1 MRWPLPCSML
11 TSAAQ
16 RLMKPFAPLMP
27 HTLRARLS
35 ILFAVSTSLLLVF
48 NGVLLYHGLKTR
60 IDSSSAREMTATLT
74 ALQLTLQTMPGPDAV
89 RADREVW
96 YDLLHGHQNLDIALF
111 DAHGTPLTRTNGY
124 WPNAET
130 LAVRAG
136 LAPVQVK
143 VEGTARRFL
152 VAMTPLGGESGAR
165 VRVVVQYDGGAETTL
180 LRAYALNVLFVS
192 VIGTLI
198 NALLAW
204 WIARFGLRPLAR
216 LTARAEQI
224 SSSRLAQPLPER
236 DMPGELKELSHAFNR
251 MLARLHESF
260 TRLTQFSSDLAHDM
274 RTPLTNLLAEAQ
286 VALSHPRSADDYRA
300 VIESSVDEFQRLS
313 RLIDSMLFLARADS
327 AQRRL
332 SLQQV
337 DARSEALR
345 VAGYY
350 ESMAADA
357 GVEIVVNGNA
367 HFEGDVLLVQRALS
381 NLVSNA
387 LTHAPRGS
395 MVELHCVDLPRYARL
410 SVSDSGAGITRP
422 HLERIFDRFYRVD
435 PARYNS
441 ARGTGLGLAIV
452 KSIMN
457 EHHGECSVESI
468 PNVLTTFSLRFP
480 KRSITLPAPTVLS
493 ERLRKRRARRRV

>member
-1 MRWPLPCSML
+1 MIWRSPCSIL
-11 TSAAQ
+11 APVAR
-16 RLMKPFAPLMP
+16 RLLKPLMP

-48 NGVLLYHGLKTR
+48 NGVLLYHSLKTR
-60 IDSSSAREMTATLT
+60 FDSTSAREMTATLT
-74 ALQLTLQTMPGPDAV
+74 ALQLSLQTMSGSEAV
-89 RADREVW
+89 RADREIW
-96 YDLLHGHQNLDIALF
+96 YDLLHGHPNLDIALF
-111 DAHGTPLTRTNGY
+111 DARGAPLTRTNGY
-124 WPNAET
+124 WPNVET
-130 LAVRAG
+130 LAVHAG
-136 LAPVQVK
+136 LTPVQVK
-143 VEGTARRFL
+143 AEGMSKRFL
-152 VAMTPLGGESGAR
+152 VAMAPLGGQSGAN
-165 VRVVVQYDGGAETTL
+165 VRVVVQYDTSAERAL
-180 LRAYALNVLFVS
+180 LRAYALNVLLVS
-192 VIGTLI
+192 AIGTLV

-224 SSSRLAQPLPER
+224 SSSRLARPLPER

-286 VALSHPRSADDYRA
+286 VALSQPRSADDYRV

-332 SLQQV
+332 SVQQV

-357 GVEIVVNGNA
+357 GVEIVVTGDA
-367 HFEGDVLLVQRALS
+367 CFEGDVLLVQRALS

-387 LTHAPRGS
+387 LAHAPRGS
-395 MVELHCVDLPRYARL
+395 TVELHCAERFRYAQL
-410 SVSDSGAGITRP
+410 SVSDSGAGIAEP

-468 PNVLTTFSLRFP
+468 PHERTTFSLHFP
-480 KRSITLPAPTVLS
+480 RRPAALS
-493 ERLRKRRARRRV
+493 TPPVQRERLRKRHGK

>member
-1 MRWPLPCSML
+1 MALWLAKPL
-11 TSAAQ
+11 
-16 RLMKPFAPLMP
+16 APLTP
-27 HTLRARLS
+27 HTLRGRLA
-35 ILFAVSTSLLLVF
+35 ILFAISTSLLLVF
-48 NGVLLYHGLKTR
+48 NGVLLYRGLKTR
-60 IDSSSAREMTATLT
+60 LDSTSAREMTATLT
-74 ALQLTLQTMPGPDAV
+74 ALQLDLQTMSGFDAV
-89 RADREVW
+89 RAEREIWHDR
-96 YDLLHGHQNLDIALF
+96 LHGHQNLDIALF
-111 DAHGTPLTRTNGY
+111 DPRGVPLARTNGF

-130 LAVRAG
+130 LTVRAG
-136 LAPVQVK
+136 IAPVQMK
-143 VEGTARRFL
+143 LESRPMRFL
-152 VAMTPLGGESGAR
+152 VAMAPLGGQSGAR
-165 VRVVVQYDGGAETTL
+165 VRVVVQYDASAEGIL

-192 VIGTLI
+192 LFGALL

-224 SSSRLAQPLPER
+224 SSSRLARPLPER
-236 DMPGELKELSHAFNR
+236 DMPGELRELSHAFNR

-286 VALSHPRSADDYRA
+286 VALSQPRSADEYRA

-313 RLIDSMLFLARADS
+313 RLIDSMLFLARSDS

-332 SLQQV
+332 SLQKV

-357 GVEIVVNGNA
+357 GVEIVVAGSA

-387 LTHAPRGS
+387 LMHAPRGS
-395 MVELHCVDLPRYARL
+395 TVELHCTERFRYAQL
-410 SVSDSGAGITRP
+410 SVSDSGAGIAEP

-457 EHHGECSVESI
+457 EHQGECSVESV
-468 PNVLTTFSLRFP
+468 PHVRTTFSLRFP
-480 KRSITLPAPTVLS
+480 KRPAELSMLTLQ
-493 ERLRKRRARRRV
+493 RKRFRKRRGK

>member
-1 MRWPLPCSML
+1 MPCSFLASIAKRL
-11 TSAAQ
+11 T
-16 RLMKPFAPLMP
+16 RPFAPLIP
-27 HTLRARLS
+27 RTLRARLS
-35 ILFAVSTSLLLVF
+35 ILFAVSTSLLLAF
-48 NGVLLYHGLKTR
+48 NGVLLYHGLKMR
-60 IDSSSAREMTATLT
+60 IDSTSAREMTATLT
-74 ALQLTLQTMPGPDAV
+74 ALQLSLQTMPGLDAV
-89 RADREVW
+89 RADREAW
-96 YDLLHGHQNLDIALF
+96 YEQLHGHQNLDIALF
-111 DAHGTPLTRTNGY
+111 DTLGAPLIRTNGY

-136 LAPVQVK
+136 IAPVQVK
-143 VEGTARRFL
+143 VEGTSRRFL
-152 VAMTPLGGESGAR
+152 VAMAPLGGESGTR
-165 VRVVVQYDGGAETTL
+165 VRVVVQYDGSVETAL

-192 VIGTLI
+192 VIGTLV

-224 SSSRLAQPLPER
+224 SSSRLTRPLPER

-286 VALSHPRSADDYRA
+286 VALSQPRSADDYRA

-313 RLIDSMLFLARADS
+313 RLIDSMLFLARSDS

-332 SLQQV
+332 SLQRV

-345 VAGYY
+345 VTGYY

-357 GVEIVVNGNA
+357 GVEIVVTGDA

-395 MVELHCVDLPRYARL
+395 TVELHCARLRRYVQL
-410 SVSDSGAGITRP
+410 SVSDSGVGIAEP

-457 EHHGECSVESI
+457 EHRGECSVESI
-468 PNVLTTFSLRFP
+468 PHVRTTFSLRFP
-480 KRSITLPAPTVLS
+480 KRPSTLSLLAMQREKL
-493 ERLRKRRARRRV
+493 RRRHRK

>member
-1 MRWPLPCSML
+1 
-11 TSAAQ
+11 
-16 RLMKPFAPLMP
+16 
-27 HTLRARLS
+27 
-35 ILFAVSTSLLLVF
+35 
-48 NGVLLYHGLKTR
+48 
-60 IDSSSAREMTATLT
+60 
-74 ALQLTLQTMPGPDAV
+74 V
-89 RADREVW
+89 RADREIW
-96 YDLLHGHQNLDIALF
+96 YDHLHGHQNLDIALF
-111 DAHGTPLTRTNGY
+111 DVHGAPLNRTSGY
-124 WPNAET
+124 SPNDES
-130 LAVRAG
+130 LDVHAG

-143 VEGTARRFL
+143 VQGMSMRFL
-152 VAMTPLGGESGAR
+152 IAMAPLGGPSGTP
-165 VRVVVQYDGGAETTL
+165 VRVVVQYDASAERAL
-180 LRAYALNVLFVS
+180 LSAYALNVLFTS
-192 VIGTLI
+192 VIGTLV

-224 SSSRLAQPLPER
+224 SSSRLARPLPER
-236 DMPGELKELSHAFNR
+236 DMPGELKDLSHAFNR

-286 VALSHPRSADDYRA
+286 VALSQPRSADDYRA

-327 AQRRL
+327 AQRHV
-332 SLQQV
+332 SLQCV

-357 GVEIVVNGNA
+357 GVEIVVKGNA
-367 HFEGDVLLVQRALS
+367 RFEGDVLLVQRALS

-387 LTHAPRGS
+387 LAHAPRGS
-395 MVELHCVDLPRYARL
+395 TVELQCMERLRYAQL
-410 SVSDSGAGITRP
+410 SVSDSGAGIAEP

-435 PARYNS
+435 PARHNS
-441 ARGTGLGLAIV
+441 ATGTGLGLAIV

-457 EHHGECSVESI
+457 EHHGECGVESI
-468 PNVLTTFSLRFP
+468 PHVLTTFSLRFP
-480 KRSITLPAPTVLS
+480 KQPSGWPALNLKRK
-493 ERLRKRRARRRV
+493 RLRRQRAVNKYR

>member
-1 MRWPLPCSML
+1 MNWRLRFSVLAPVALWLVRPL
-11 TSAAQ
+11 
-16 RLMKPFAPLMP
+16 APLMP
-27 HTLRARLS
+27 RTLRVRLS

-60 IDSSSAREMTATLT
+60 LDSTSAREMTATLS
-74 ALQLTLQTMPGPDAV
+74 ALQLSLHTMPGLDAV
-89 RADREVW
+89 RADREIW
-96 YDLLHGHQNLDIALF
+96 YDHLHGHQNLDIALF
-111 DAHGTPLTRTNGY
+111 DEDGAPLNRTSGY
-124 WPNAET
+124 WPNAES

-136 LAPVQVK
+136 LAPVQLK
-143 VEGTARRFL
+143 VEGMPMRFL
-152 VAMTPLGGESGAR
+152 VAMAPLSGQSGTS
-165 VRVVVQYDGGAETTL
+165 VRVVVQYDASAEWAL
-180 LRAYALNVLFVS
+180 LSAYALNVSFVS
-192 VIGTLI
+192 VIGTLV

-224 SSSRLAQPLPER
+224 SSSRLARPLPER

-286 VALSHPRSADDYRA
+286 VALSQPRSADDYRA

-327 AQRRL
+327 AQSRL
-332 SLQQV
+332 ALQRL

-357 GVEIVVNGNA
+357 GVEIVVKGNA
-367 HFEGDVLLVQRALS
+367 SFEGDVLLVQRALS

-387 LTHAPRGS
+387 LAHAPRGS
-395 MVELHCVDLPRYARL
+395 TVELHCVERLHDVQL
-410 SVSDSGAGITRP
+410 SVSDSGAGIARP

-435 PARYNS
+435 PARHNS
-441 ARGTGLGLAIV
+441 AHGTGLGLAIV

-457 EHHGECSVESI
+457 EHHGECCVESI
-468 PNVLTTFSLRFP
+468 PHVHTTFSLRFP
-480 KRSITLPAPTVLS
+480 KQPAALPTPPV
-493 ERLRKRRARRRV
+493 RRGRFRRQRAK

>member
-1 MRWPLPCSML
+1 MRWRLPRAIL
-11 TSAAQ
+11 APVTL
-16 RLMKPFAPLMP
+16 RLMKPFAPLIP

-60 IDSSSAREMTATLT
+60 LDSTSTREMTATLS
-74 ALQLTLQTMPGPDAV
+74 ALQLSLQTMTGLDSV
-89 RADREVW
+89 RADRQIW
-96 YDLLHGHQNLDIALF
+96 YDHLHGHQNLDIALF
-111 DAHGTPLTRTNGY
+111 DARGAPLVRTNDY
-124 WPNAET
+124 RPNAES
-130 LAVRAG
+130 LAVHAG

-143 VEGTARRFL
+143 VEGRPMRFL
-152 VAMTPLGGESGAR
+152 VAMAPLGGLSGAS
-165 VRVVVQYDGGAETTL
+165 VRVVVQYDASAEAAL
-180 LRAYALNVLFVS
+180 LSAYALNVLFAS
-192 VIGTLI
+192 VIGTLV

-251 MLARLHESF
+251 MLTRLHESF

-286 VALSHPRSADDYRA
+286 VALSQPRSADDYRA
-300 VIESSVDEFQRLS
+300 VVESSVDEFQRLS
-313 RLIDSMLFLARADS
+313 RLIDSMLFLARTDS
-327 AQRRL
+327 AQHRL

-357 GVEIVVNGNA
+357 GVEIVVTGNA
-367 HFEGDVLLVQRALS
+367 SFEGDVLLVQRALS

-395 MVELHCVDLPRYARL
+395 MVELHCAERVHYAQL
-410 SVSDSGAGITRP
+410 SVSDSGAGITEP
-422 HLERIFDRFYRVD
+422 HLKRIFDRFYRVD
-435 PARYNS
+435 PARHNS

-457 EHHGECSVESI
+457 EHQGECSVESI
-468 PNVLTTFSLRFP
+468 PHVHTTFSLRFP
-480 KRSITLPAPTVLS
+480 KQPTALPTLKAQ
-493 ERLRKRRARRRV
+493 RRILRKQHENE

>member
-1 MRWPLPCSML
+1 M
-11 TSAAQ
+11 
-16 RLMKPFAPLMP
+16 
-27 HTLRARLS
+27 
-35 ILFAVSTSLLLVF
+35 
-48 NGVLLYHGLKTR
+48 
-60 IDSSSAREMTATLT
+60 
-74 ALQLTLQTMPGPDAV
+74 
-89 RADREVW
+89 
-96 YDLLHGHQNLDIALF
+96 
-111 DAHGTPLTRTNGY
+111 
-124 WPNAET
+124 
-130 LAVRAG
+130 
-136 LAPVQVK
+136 
-143 VEGTARRFL
+143 RFL
-152 VAMTPLGGESGAR
+152 VAMAPLGGLSGAS
-165 VRVVVQYDGGAETTL
+165 VRVVVQYDASAEAAL
-180 LRAYALNVLFVS
+180 LSAYALNVLFAS
-192 VIGTLI
+192 VIGTLV

-286 VALSHPRSADDYRA
+286 VALSQPRSADDYRA
-300 VIESSVDEFQRLS
+300 VVESSVDEFQRLS
-313 RLIDSMLFLARADS
+313 RLIDSMLFLARTDS
-327 AQRRL
+327 AQHRL

-357 GVEIVVNGNA
+357 GVEIVVTGNA
-367 HFEGDVLLVQRALS
+367 SFEGDVLLVQRALS

-395 MVELHCVDLPRYARL
+395 MVELHCAERVHYAQL
-410 SVSDSGAGITRP
+410 SVSDSGAGITEP
-422 HLERIFDRFYRVD
+422 HLKRIFDRFYRVD
-435 PARYNS
+435 PARHNS

-457 EHHGECSVESI
+457 EHQGECSVESI
-468 PNVLTTFSLRFP
+468 PHVHTTFSLRFP
-480 KRSITLPAPTVLS
+480 KQPTALPTLKAQ
-493 ERLRKRRARRRV
+493 RRILRKQHENE

>member
-1 MRWPLPCSML
+1 MPCSIL
-11 TSAAQ
+11 APRA
-16 RLMKPFAPLMP
+16 LWLAKPLASLVP

-60 IDSSSAREMTATLT
+60 LDSTSAREMTSTLT
-74 ALQLTLQTMPGPDAV
+74 ALQLSLQKMSGFDAV
-89 RADREVW
+89 RADRQIW
-96 YDLLHGHQNLDIALF
+96 YDHLHGHQNLDIGLF
-111 DAHGTPLTRTNGY
+111 DACGVPLARTNGY
-124 WPNAET
+124 WPNAES
-130 LAVRAG
+130 LAVHAG
-136 LAPVQVK
+136 SAPVQVK
-143 VEGTARRFL
+143 VEGRPMRFL
-152 VAMTPLGGESGAR
+152 VAMAPLGGLSGAR
-165 VRVVVQYDGGAETTL
+165 VRVVVQYDASAEGAL
-180 LRAYALNVLFVS
+180 LSAYALNVLFVS
-192 VIGTLI
+192 VIGTLV

-224 SSSRLAQPLPER
+224 SSSRLARPLPES

-286 VALSHPRSADDYRA
+286 VALSQPRSADDYRA

-313 RLIDSMLFLARADS
+313 RLIDSMLFLARTDS

-332 SLQQV
+332 SLQQL

-357 GVEIVVNGNA
+357 GVEIVVTGNA
-367 HFEGDVLLVQRALS
+367 SFEGDVLLVQRALS

-395 MVELHCVDLPRYARL
+395 MVELHCTEQIRYAQL
-410 SVSDSGAGITRP
+410 SVSDSGAGIAEP
-422 HLERIFDRFYRVD
+422 HLTRIFDRFYRVD

-452 KSIMN
+452 RSIMN
-457 EHHGECSVESI
+457 EHQGECSVESV
-468 PNVLTTFSLRFP
+468 PHVHTTFSLRFP
-480 KRSITLPAPTVLS
+480 KQPTALPTIKVQRR
-493 ERLRKRRARRRV
+493 RLRKRQESPEK

>member
-1 MRWPLPCSML
+1 
-11 TSAAQ
+11 
-16 RLMKPFAPLMP
+16 
-27 HTLRARLS
+27 
-35 ILFAVSTSLLLVF
+35 
-48 NGVLLYHGLKTR
+48 
-60 IDSSSAREMTATLT
+60 
-74 ALQLTLQTMPGPDAV
+74 
-89 RADREVW
+89 
-96 YDLLHGHQNLDIALF
+96 
-111 DAHGTPLTRTNGY
+111 
-124 WPNAET
+124 
-130 LAVRAG
+130 
-136 LAPVQVK
+136 
-143 VEGTARRFL
+143 
-152 VAMTPLGGESGAR
+152 
-165 VRVVVQYDGGAETTL
+165 
-180 LRAYALNVLFVS
+180 
-192 VIGTLI
+192 
-198 NALLAW
+198 
-204 WIARFGLRPLAR
+204 
-216 LTARAEQI
+216 
-224 SSSRLAQPLPER
+224 
-236 DMPGELKELSHAFNR
+236 

-286 VALSHPRSADDYRA
+286 VALSQPRCADDYRA

-337 DARSEALR
+337 DARSEALL

-357 GVEIVVNGNA
+357 GVEIVVHGNA

-395 MVELHCVDLPRYARL
+395 MVELHNVDLPRYARL
-410 SVSDSGAGITRP
+410 SVSDSGAGITEP

-457 EHHGECSVESI
+457 EHQGECSVESI
-468 PNVLTTFSLRFP
+468 PHVRTTFSLRFP
-480 KRSITLPAPTVLS
+480 KRSATLAAPTVQG
-493 ERLRKRRARRRV
+493 ERLRKRRSN

>member
-1 MRWPLPCSML
+1 
-11 TSAAQ
+11 
-16 RLMKPFAPLMP
+16 
-27 HTLRARLS
+27 
-35 ILFAVSTSLLLVF
+35 
-48 NGVLLYHGLKTR
+48 
-60 IDSSSAREMTATLT
+60 
-74 ALQLTLQTMPGPDAV
+74 
-89 RADREVW
+89 
-96 YDLLHGHQNLDIALF
+96 
-111 DAHGTPLTRTNGY
+111 
-124 WPNAET
+124 
-130 LAVRAG
+130 
-136 LAPVQVK
+136 
-143 VEGTARRFL
+143 
-152 VAMTPLGGESGAR
+152 
-165 VRVVVQYDGGAETTL
+165 VRVVVQYDASAEGAL
-180 LRAYALNVLFVS
+180 LSAYALNVSFVS
-192 VIGTLI
+192 VIGTLV

-224 SSSRLAQPLPER
+224 SSSRLARPLPER

-286 VALSHPRSADDYRA
+286 VALSQPRSADDYRA

-327 AQRRL
+327 AQSCLALQRL
-332 SLQQV
+332 

-357 GVEIVVNGNA
+357 GVEIVVKGNA
-367 HFEGDVLLVQRALS
+367 RFEGDVLLVQRALS

-387 LTHAPRGS
+387 LAHAPRGS
-395 MVELHCVDLPRYARL
+395 TVELHCVERLRDVQL
-410 SVSDSGAGITRP
+410 SVSDRGAGIAGP

-435 PARYNS
+435 PARHNS
-441 ARGTGLGLAIV
+441 AHGTGLGLAIV

-457 EHHGECSVESI
+457 EHHGECCVESI
-468 PNVLTTFSLRFP
+468 PHVHTTFSLRFP
-480 KRSITLPAPTVLS
+480 KQPAALPTPPV
-493 ERLRKRRARRRV
+493 RRGRFRRQQGK

>member
-1 MRWPLPCSML
+1 
-11 TSAAQ
+11 
-16 RLMKPFAPLMP
+16 MP
-27 HTLRARLS
+27 RTLRGRLS
-35 ILFAVSTSLLLVF
+35 VLFAVSTSLLLVF

-60 IDSSSAREMTATLT
+60 IDSTSAREMTATLAT
-74 ALQLTLQTMPGPDAV
+74 LQLSLQTMPGVDAI
-89 RADREVW
+89 RANRDVW
-96 YDLLHGHQNLDIALF
+96 YNPLRGHQNLDIALF
-111 DAHGTPLTRTNGY
+111 DEHEAPLTRTHGY

-136 LAPVQVK
+136 LAPVQVTVDGK
-143 VEGTARRFL
+143 PMRFL
-152 VAMTPLGGESGAR
+152 VAMAPLGGQSGTR
-165 VRVVVQYDGGAETTL
+165 VRVVVQYDATAEGTL

-192 VIGTLI
+192 VIGALV

-204 WIARFGLRPLAR
+204 WTARFGLRPLAR

-224 SSSRLAQPLPER
+224 SSSRLARPLPER

-286 VALSHPRSADDYRA
+286 VALSQPRSADDYRA

-327 AQRRL
+327 AQRCL

-337 DARSEALR
+337 SARNEALR

-357 GVEIVVNGNA
+357 GVEIIVKGNA
-367 HFEGDVLLVQRALS
+367 SFEGDVLLVQRALS

-387 LTHAPRGS
+387 LAHAPRGS
-395 MVELHCVDLPRYARL
+395 TVELDCAEGLGYAQL
-410 SVSDSGAGITRP
+410 SVSDSGAGIAEP

-457 EHHGECSVESI
+457 EHRGECSVESI
-468 PNVLTTFSLRFP
+468 PHTRTTFSLRFP
-480 KRSITLPAPTVLS
+480 RRRTILSTLRGQRGS
-493 ERLRKRRARRRV
+493 SQKRREK